1 MASIRIPSA
10 AALTAAASSSAPRP
24 HLTSSSIP
32 QANLQLRSPLCRA
45 TADIERRL
53 PGGQRRRSSP
63 AAAASASVAAAASAA
78 GKDSDASSP
87 FDLEDELAALDAAV
101 LDDLAE
107 AGALADL
114 SRGDPGEGNAGPR
127 ATERPVPTDPSKR
140 HRKRR
145 AGEKGLSAAFLR
157 ALTEEAMNGGSAT
170 TEGGEGDDFPSYGGF
185 EQFGE
190 EGEEEED
197 GFLPDGG
204 GGDGGGDG
212 PSSTSST
219 AAAARVRPGAGD
231 VLTQDE
237 LDAAPPGF
245 RAGYVALVGRPNAG
259 KSTLLNALLGRK
271 LSIVTPKAQTTRQ
284 RVLGI
289 ASGSNC
295 QMVLLDTPGLLRGD
309 KAPNALDRRMAAA
322 VSKATADA
330 DAVLALVD
338 ASAPGAAGAAQEA
351 VAKLVVAAAVGAA
364 TSKQKKRKERKNGKG
379 RKELSREGAEVDEE
393 EEEEAARAL
402 EAVRIAL
409 GARQQGDEEQEE
421 EQEEEEEEQEEEEEE
436 EEGEDGIDDD
446 DGEEDEPVSAVAAL
460 AAANAAANASAPSGR
475 TPVAIL
481 LNKVDAAAPG
491 RVDEIEAVVRQA
503 VREAAGEARAAV
515 AAARAEAAKTRRGR
529 GGEGATAPDD
539 DEGEEALL
547 LEADF
552 DVPVFRTCA
561 LTGSG
566 VAAAA
571 DWAAAALPESPPLYP
586 SHLLA
591 DAPERFFVA
600 EIVRE
605 KIFLQY
611 REEVPYACAV
621 EVTEYIE
628 REGTAKDY
636 AAVSIFVERQ
646 QQKGIL
652 LGAGGSALK
661 RLGAAARADAE
672 VFLGRPLY
680 MEISVKVAPKWRS
693 DDRTVRQF
701 GY

>member
-1 MASIRIPSA
+1 MNISFEKLQEQWP
-10 AALTAAASSSAPRP
+10 ALQCSRSSTAAASSSAPRRVA
-24 HLTSSSIP
+24 LSSSIP
-32 QANLQLRSPLCRA
+32 QANLRLRRSLCRSI
-45 TADIERRL
+45 ADITRRL
-53 PGGQRRRSSP
+53 PGGQQRRSSSAVASP
-63 AAAASASVAAAASAA
+63 AHVVAAASAA
-78 GKDSDASSP
+78 GGKNSDSSNDSP
-87 FDLEDELAALDAAV
+87 SRFDLEDELAALDAAV

-114 SRGDPGEGNAGPR
+114 SRGEGQG
-127 ATERPVPTDPSKR
+127 ATEAASERPVPTDPSRR

-157 ALTEEAMNGGSAT
+157 ALAEDAMTGGGAM
-170 TEGGEGDDFPSYGGF
+170 EGGAGGEGEAEFPSYGGF
-185 EQFGE
+185 GEE
-190 EGEEEED
+190 EGEGEED
-197 GFLPDGG
+197 GFLNDDDESP
-204 GGDGGGDG
+204 
-212 PSSTSST
+212 STSSSSSAS
-219 AAAARVRPGAGD
+219 AAVSRRPGAGD

-237 LDAAPPGF
+237 LDSSPEGF

-289 ASGSNC
+289 ASGNDC

-309 KAPNALDRRMAAA
+309 RAPDALDRRMAAA

-338 ASAPGAAGAAQEA
+338 ASAPGATGAAQEA
-351 VAKLVVAAAVGAA
+351 VAKLIVAAAVGVA
-364 TSKQKKRKERKNGKG
+364 TRGKKEKKKKQRKGGKKEFSISSSKE
-379 RKELSREGAEVDEE
+379 EVEDEEDEE
-393 EEEEAARAL
+393 EDDEEEAARAL

-409 GARQQGDEEQEE
+409 GAQQRGEEDGDK
-421 EQEEEEEEQEEEEEE
+421 
-436 EEGEDGIDDD
+436 DGIDDD
-446 DGEEDEPVSAVAAL
+446 GSDDDEEEEESISAVAAL
-460 AAANAAANASAPSGR
+460 AAANAAANSSSSR
-475 TPVAIL
+475 TPVAII

-491 RVDEIEAVVRQA
+491 RVAEIEAVVKQA
-503 VREAAGEARAAV
+503 VKEAAGEVKAAV
-515 AAARAEAAKTRRGR
+515 AAAKAEAARRRKGAAGA
-529 GGEGATAPDD
+529 GGEE
-539 DEGEEALL
+539 EGPAEEEEIEL
-547 LEADF
+547 LESDF
-552 DVPVFRTCA
+552 DVPIFRTCA
-561 LTGSG
+561 LTGKG
-566 VAAAA
+566 VAEAA
-571 DWAAAALPESPPLYP
+571 DWAAGRLPLSPPLYP
-586 SHLLA
+586 AHLLA

-605 KIFLQY
+605 KIFLLY

-621 EVTEYIE
+621 EVTEFIE

-636 AAVSIFVERQ
+636 AAISIFVERE

-672 VFLGRPLY
+672 MFLGRPLY
-680 MEISVKVAPKWRS
+680 MEISVKVSPKWRS